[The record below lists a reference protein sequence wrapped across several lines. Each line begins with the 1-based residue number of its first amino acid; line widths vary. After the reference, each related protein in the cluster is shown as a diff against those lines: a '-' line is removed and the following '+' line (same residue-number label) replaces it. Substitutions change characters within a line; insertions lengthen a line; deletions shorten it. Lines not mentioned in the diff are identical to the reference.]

1 MEQAYTII
9 ADLHTHTLAS
19 THAYSSLT
27 EMVRAASERGLYA
40 IAITDHGK
48 AMPGSPRDWYF
59 GNLRGHQEGFGYLM
73 EQAYTIIADLH
84 THTLASTHAY
94 SSLTEMVRAASERGL
109 YAIAITDHGKA
120 MPGSPRD
127 WYFGNL
133 REVPLR
139 YRGVLT
145 LAGMEANVLDFEGR
159 LDLEPGDARALD
171 WVVASIHHLPLEGLQ
186 NPDVEKCTHLWSQV
200 AKDPRVHVIGHSGD
214 PQFAYDVDK
223 VIPLFGEHHKLVEIN
238 NHSFQVRPDNI
249 PNCRKIALACKRY
262 GVPIVVDSDAHF
274 ETEVGCFDQALAML
288 EEIDFPQELIL
299 NASEQRLNDYLARYT
314 STFEARS

>member
-1 MEQAYTII
+1 
-9 ADLHTHTLAS
+9 
-19 THAYSSLT
+19 
-27 EMVRAASERGLYA
+27 
-40 IAITDHGK
+40 
-48 AMPGSPRDWYF
+48 
-59 GNLRGHQEGFGYLM
+59 M

-238 NHSFQVRPDNI
+238 NNSFHVRRDAVI
-249 PNCRKIALACKRY
+249 NCREIALLCKKH
-262 GVPIVVDSDAHF
+262 GVRVIVNTDSHF
-274 ETEVGCFDQALAML
+274 ATQVGHAGLALKML
-288 EEIDFPQELIL
+288 DEIGFPEELVVNSSVERFRQ
-299 NASEQRLNDYLARYT
+299 YLKERNIHL
-314 STFEARS
+314 ED

>member
-1 MEQAYTII
+1 
-9 ADLHTHTLAS
+9 
-19 THAYSSLT
+19 
-27 EMVRAASERGLYA
+27 
-40 IAITDHGK
+40 
-48 AMPGSPRDWYF
+48 
-59 GNLRGHQEGFGYLM
+59 M

-223 VIPLFGEHHKLVEIN
+223 V
-238 NHSFQVRPDNI
+238 RPDNI

>member
-1 MEQAYTII
+1 
-9 ADLHTHTLAS
+9 
-19 THAYSSLT
+19 
-27 EMVRAASERGLYA
+27 
-40 IAITDHGK
+40 
-48 AMPGSPRDWYF
+48 
-59 GNLRGHQEGFGYLM
+59 M

-186 NPDVEKCTHLWSQV
+186 NPDVEKCTTCG
-200 AKDPRVHVIGHSGD
+200 AKWPRT
-214 PQFAYDVDK
+214 P
-223 VIPLFGEHHKLVEIN
+223 
-238 NHSFQVRPDNI
+238 
-249 PNCRKIALACKRY
+249 
-262 GVPIVVDSDAHF
+262 
-274 ETEVGCFDQALAML
+274 
-288 EEIDFPQELIL
+288 
-299 NASEQRLNDYLARYT
+299 ASM
-314 STFEARS
+314 

>member
-1 MEQAYTII
+1 MKHAYTII
-9 ADLHTHTLAS
+9 ADLHTHTLFSGHAHS
-19 THAYSSLT
+19 TFS
-27 EMVRAASERGLYA
+27 EMVGAARDKGLYA
-40 IAITDHGK
+40 LAVTDHTGV
-48 AMPGSPRDWYF
+48 MPGSPVDWYF
-59 GNLRGHQEGFGYLM
+59 
-73 EQAYTIIADLH
+73 
-84 THTLASTHAY
+84 
-94 SSLTEMVRAASERGL
+94 SSLHEL
-109 YAIAITDHGKA
+109 
-120 MPGSPRD
+120 
-127 WYFGNL
+127 
-133 REVPLR
+133 PLH
-139 YRGVLT
+139 YKGVLT
-145 LAGMEANVLDFEGR
+145 IVGAETNILDFEGNT
-159 LDLEPGDARALD
+159 DLGESYAGQLD
-171 WVVASIHHLPLEGLQ
+171 WVVASIHRLGLPGLE

-288 EEIDFPQELIL
+288 REIDFPQELIL

>member
-1 MEQAYTII
+1 
-9 ADLHTHTLAS
+9 
-19 THAYSSLT
+19 
-27 EMVRAASERGLYA
+27 
-40 IAITDHGK
+40 
-48 AMPGSPRDWYF
+48 
-59 GNLRGHQEGFGYLM
+59 M

-223 VIPLFGEHHKLVEIN
+223 VIPCLGSTTSWWKSTTTASRCGRTTFPTAAKLPWPA
-238 NHSFQVRPDNI
+238 RGTGCPLWWI
-249 PNCRKIALACKRY
+249 PTPISNRKWAALTRRWPCWGKSIS
-262 GVPIVVDSDAHF
+262 P
-274 ETEVGCFDQALAML
+274 
-288 EEIDFPQELIL
+288 
-299 NASEQRLNDYLARYT
+299 
-314 STFEARS
+314 RS

>member
-1 MEQAYTII
+1 M
-9 ADLHTHTLAS
+9 
-19 THAYSSLT
+19 
-27 EMVRAASERGLYA
+27 
-40 IAITDHGK
+40 
-48 AMPGSPRDWYF
+48 
-59 GNLRGHQEGFGYLM
+59 
-73 EQAYTIIADLH
+73 
-84 THTLASTHAY
+84 
-94 SSLTEMVRAASERGL
+94 
-109 YAIAITDHGKA
+109 
-120 MPGSPRD
+120 
-127 WYFGNL
+127 
-133 REVPLR
+133 
-139 YRGVLT
+139 
-145 LAGMEANVLDFEGR
+145 LDFEGR

-249 PNCRKIALACKRY
+249 PNCRKIALACKKY

-288 EEIDFPQELIL
+288 RGNRFPPG
-299 NASEQRLNDYLARYT
+299 ADSQRLGTAPKRLPGPLHLHL
-314 STFEARS
+314 

>member
-1 MEQAYTII
+1 ME
-9 ADLHTHTLAS
+9 
-19 THAYSSLT
+19 
-27 EMVRAASERGLYA
+27 R
-40 IAITDHGK
+40 
-48 AMPGSPRDWYF
+48 
-59 GNLRGHQEGFGYLM
+59 
-73 EQAYTIIADLH
+73 AYTIIADLH

-186 NPDVEKCTHLWSQV
+186 NPNVEKCTHLWSQV